1 VRHASWHSRSE
12 FLFLF
17 LFCSLFS
24 FEIVERAAASPPG
37 ISPPRPPY
45 YLPPMPTFPPLPQP
59 VLAAEVLVAPA
70 TLEAAQGREA
80 VQRAV
85 KDGILKPSD
94 IDGAELADPAL
105 LYVPFWRVAVT
116 VDGFH
121 IGLSTATARSGRSIP
136 IPTGGARHKDG
147 VVMICARS
155 IVPYEPKL
163 PSFFGKIAGAPPLEL
178 GTSEL
183 VAVPDAQD
191 ALAAGE
197 VIDAD
202 VDQAR
207 AEAIASGMLLRAV
220 SPSSALYAKYE
231 PKIHA
236 STFCLYPLYY
246 ARYRYEGEA
255 RRHSG
260 EEFFVAVSG
269 RTGEVVA
276 AKHPSAVRAV
286 ATKLRKVLSFDR
298 R

>member
-1 VRHASWHSRSE
+1 MV
-12 FLFLF
+12 
-17 LFCSLFS
+17 
-24 FEIVERAAASPPG
+24 
-37 ISPPRPPY
+37 
-45 YLPPMPTFPPLPQP
+45 TFPKLPQP
-59 VLAAEVLVAPA
+59 VGPAEVFVVPA
-70 TLEAAQGREA
+70 TLDAARGREA
-80 VQRAV
+80 VQHAV

-94 IDGAELADPAL
+94 IADTELADPAL

-121 IGLSTATARSGRSIP
+121 IGIGSMQSGSSGRSIP
-136 IPTGGARHKDG
+136 IPTGGARHRDG
-147 VVMICARS
+147 VVMICARTL
-155 IVPYEPKL
+155 VPYEAKL
-163 PSFFGKIAGAPPLEL
+163 PSIFGKISGSPPLES
-178 GTSEL
+178 GTNEL
-183 VAVPDAQD
+183 VPVANAGD

-197 VIDAD
+197 VVDAD
-202 VDQAR
+202 IDKAR

-220 SPSSALYAKYE
+220 SPTHAIYSKYE

-236 STFCLYPLYY
+236 SAFCLYPLYY

-260 EEFFVAVSG
+260 EDFFVAVSG

-286 ATKLRKVLSFDR
+286 ATKLRKLLSFDR

>member
-1 VRHASWHSRSE
+1 MAEAR
-12 FLFLF
+12 
-17 LFCSLFS
+17 
-24 FEIVERAAASPPG
+24 
-37 ISPPRPPY
+37 
-45 YLPPMPTFPPLPQP
+45 PTFPKLAQPILP
-59 VLAAEVLVAPA
+59 AEVFVAPA
-70 TLEAAQGREA
+70 TLDAARGRDA

-85 KDGILKPSD
+85 TEGFLKPSD
-94 IDGAELADPAL
+94 IADADLGAPAL
-105 LYVPFWRVAVT
+105 LYVPFWRIAVT

-121 IGLSTATARSGRSIP
+121 IGLSSVQGGRSGRTIP

-147 VVMICARS
+147 IVMVCART

-163 PSFFGKIAGAPPLEL
+163 PSFFGNMAGPAPLEV

-183 VAVPDAQD
+183 VAAVHAGE

-197 VIDAD
+197 VVDAD
-202 VDQAR
+202 VDKSR
-207 AEAIASGMLLRAV
+207 GESIASGMLLRAI
-220 SPSSALYAKYE
+220 SPTHAIYAKYE

-255 RRHSG
+255 RRHAG
-260 EEFFVAVSG
+260 EELFVAVSG

-276 AKHPSAVRAV
+276 AKHPSAVRAGLN
-286 ATKLRKVLSFDR
+286 KLRKLLSFDR